1 MRSTME
7 NPDIL
12 MIVLDTQRVDRLS
25 CYNPESK
32 LTPNIKRFAD
42 EAVLFEKGISAAQ
55 WTIPSHASM
64 FTGLFPTAHQLTQ
77 SNLRL
82 AADTPHVAEILA
94 AAGYKTAGFCNN
106 PLVGVLDNELKRGFK
121 EFYNY
126 AGSFPNRPE
135 FYKKSI
141 FGRIKE
147 SVSAF
152 LRRNVG
158 MPIQQWFGKSDTA
171 FSLSLSPIFTP
182 LWSKWFSFK
191 GQNKNSVLDVAEF
204 VKRNDGKRENPFFV
218 FLNLMETHLPFYPP
232 IEYVERIHPE
242 LANSRE
248 ARRVMQEWNSEG
260 YRWSRPLPDG
270 LTELEDKVLNGWYD
284 VETHYQDEFL
294 QNLFDALAERKNAEN
309 TLTIIVGDH
318 GDGLGEHGYFG
329 HAFNAYQELLH
340 VPLIVH
346 WPKMLN
352 QYKGKRVSGPVSS
365 RRVFHTIL
373 NAAGIDGAEIST
385 TSQAELKALTLTE
398 VIAGRD
404 VEHETA
410 YSEVFPPMNFVKA
423 MEDRNPGLADRFRC
437 NDLRRSIVQNDKK
450 LIQVADEP
458 DELFDLNTDQL
469 ELTSIMPE
477 NGELMKQLNQNL
489 NRMIGT
495 LENQRDNLIAGVPL
509 ELEQDPQMLEHL
521 RGLGYID

>member
-1 MRSTME
+1 
-7 NPDIL
+7 

-25 CYNPESK
+25 CYNPKSN
-32 LTPNIKRFAD
+32 LTPNLNRFAKQG
-42 EAVLFEKGISAAQ
+42 VVFEQGISAAQ

-82 AADTPHVAEILA
+82 STDTPHVAELLKA
-94 AAGYKTAGFCNN
+94 NGYETAGFCNN
-106 PLVGVLDNELKRGFK
+106 PLVGVLDNELKRGFDG
-121 EFYNY
+121 FYNY

-135 FYKKSI
+135 FYKKGV
-141 FGRIKE
+141 FGKLKE
-147 SVSAF
+147 AITAF
-152 LRRNVG
+152 MRRNVG
-158 MPIQQWFGKSDTA
+158 MPIQQWFGKSDVA
-171 FSLSLSPIFTP
+171 FSISLNPIFTP
-182 LWSKWFSFK
+182 MWSRWFSFK
-191 GQNKNSVLDVAEF
+191 GQNKNSVEDVAEY
-204 VKRNDGKRENPFFV
+204 VKRHDGERDKPFFT

-232 IEYVERIHPE
+232 LEMVERIHPE
-242 LANSRE
+242 LAKDRE
-248 ARRVMQEWNSEG
+248 ARRVMQEWNSEA

-284 VETHYQDEFL
+284 VETHYQDDFL
-294 QNLFDALAERKNAEN
+294 QTLFDALAQRKNAEN

-340 VPLIVH
+340 VPLIMH
-346 WPKMLN
+346 WPKVLGTE
-352 QYKGKRVSGPVSS
+352 GKRISGPVST

-373 NAAGIDGAEIST
+373 NAAGVAGADVST
-385 TSQAELKALTLTE
+385 TSQAELNALTLTE
-398 VIAGRD
+398 VVEGRD
-404 VEHETA
+404 VEQATA
-410 YSEVFPPMNFVKA
+410 YAEVFPPLNFVKA
-423 MEDRNPGLADRFRC
+423 MEDRNPGLADQFRC
-437 NDLRRSIVQNDKK
+437 NDLRRAIVEKDKK

-458 DELFDLNTDQL
+458 DEVFDLSADEL
-469 ELTSIMPE
+469 ELASIMSD
-477 NGELMKQLNQNL
+477 NGDLTKKLNQQL

-495 LENQRDNLIAGVPL
+495 LENQRDNLLAGVPL

>member
-1 MRSTME
+1 MDK
-7 NPDIL
+7 PDIL

-25 CYNPESK
+25 CYNSDSK
-32 LTPNIKRFAD
+32 LTPHLDAFAKQG
-42 EAVLFEKGISAAQ
+42 VVFEQGISAAQ

-82 AADTPHVAEILA
+82 ADDTPHLADLLAEN
-94 AAGYKTAGFCNN
+94 GYDTVGFCNN
-106 PLVGVLDNELKRGFK
+106 PLVGVLDNELKRGFQ

-135 FYKKSI
+135 FSKKGPL
-141 FGRIKE
+141 GRIKDRI
-147 SVSAF
+147 SAF

-158 MPIQQWFGKSDTA
+158 MPIQQMFGKSDVA
-171 FSLSLSPIFTP
+171 FSISLNPIFTP
-182 LWSKWFSFK
+182 MWSRWFSFK
-191 GQNKNSVLDVAEF
+191 GQNKDAVLDVAEY
-204 VKRNDGKRENPFFV
+204 VRRHDGERDKPFFA

-232 IEYVERIHPE
+232 LEMVERIHPE
-242 LANSRE
+242 LAASRE
-248 ARRVMQEWNSEG
+248 ARRVMQEWNSEA

-270 LTELEDKVLNGWYD
+270 LTEIEEKVLNGWYD
-284 VETHYQDEFL
+284 VETHYQDDFL
-294 QNLFDALAERKNAEN
+294 QNLYQALAQRKNAAN

-340 VPLIVH
+340 VPLILH
-346 WPKMLN
+346 WPAVFGTE
-352 QYKGKRVSGPVSS
+352 GKRISGPVST

-373 NAAGIDGAEIST
+373 KAAGVDGANIPT
-385 TSQAELKALTLTE
+385 TSEAELNALTLAE
-398 VIAGRD
+398 IVEGRD
-404 VEHETA
+404 VEQATA
-410 YSEVFPPMNFVKA
+410 YAEVFPPLNFVKA
-423 MEDRNPGLADRFRC
+423 MEDRNPGLADQFRC
-437 NDLRRSIVQNDKK
+437 NDLRRAIVEKNKK

-458 DELFDLNTDQL
+458 DEVFDLTADHL
-469 ELTSIMPE
+469 ELNSIMPTDE
-477 NGELMKQLNQNL
+477 DLTKNLNQKL

-495 LENQRDNLIAGVPL
+495 LENQRDNLLSGVPL

-521 RGLGYID
+521 RSLGYID